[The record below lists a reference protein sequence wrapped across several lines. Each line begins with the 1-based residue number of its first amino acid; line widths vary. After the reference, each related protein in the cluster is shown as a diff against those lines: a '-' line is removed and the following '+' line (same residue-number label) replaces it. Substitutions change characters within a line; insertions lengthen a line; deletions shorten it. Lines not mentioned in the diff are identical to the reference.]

1 MATLQNIRSKGP
13 LLVIVIGLALFAF
26 IAGDAWKVLQPHQSQ
41 DVGEVNGKAL
51 SAQEYQK
58 LVEEFTE
65 VIKFSS
71 GVSSLGDEETNRIK
85 DQVWQNYVNGK
96 LIEAE
101 AKKLGLVVTKS
112 EIQSIINEGVH
123 PMLAQTPFRNQ
134 QTGAFDK
141 DMLKKF
147 LVEYNKMKQSP
158 MAAQSM
164 EYYDRLYTYWQ
175 FIEKQL
181 FQSRLMEKYQ
191 ALLSHSLFANSVEA
205 QAAFDARTQQT
216 DLLLA
221 AIPYMAVS
229 DSAVSVSEADLKA
242 AYDKKKEQFKQY
254 AETRNVKYIDIHVT
268 ASADD
273 RAALENEMQEYTAQ
287 LPEAADYST
296 FVRSTGSAVPYVD
309 LFYSKS
315 ALPTDVVS
323 RLDSVKVGGVYG
335 PYYNVADNSLNSFQ
349 KLAVAQMP
357 DSIEYRQI
365 VVAAE
370 DAAKT
375 KALAD
380 SIYGAIKGGADFA
393 ELAKKYGQD
402 GEAHWLTAAAY
413 EGAQLDGD
421 NLKYIQTLIE
431 APQNTLQNVA
441 LSQANLVFQVT
452 SKKAMKDKVKV
463 AVIKRTV
470 DFSKETYTKAY
481 NEFSQFI
488 AANNTLEK
496 MMANAEDAG
505 YRVLDRM
512 DLSSSEHTIGGVRG
526 TKEALRWAF
535 GAKVGEVSGLYEC
548 GESDHMMAVAV
559 ASIVPEGYRPLALV
573 KDQLRF
579 EVLRDKKAEKIMADL
594 KAAGATS
601 IEQVKSMDKA
611 VSDTIKLV
619 TLSAATYVPSL
630 RSSEP
635 LIGAYAAAAKLEST
649 SAPIKGNG
657 GVFLLKPY
665 EKSTSAEEYNQAN
678 EMNSITMMN
687 QRMASQYI
695 NDLYLKAEVKDN
707 RYLYF

>member
-1 MATLQNIRSKGP
+1 M
-13 LLVIVIGLALFAF
+13 
-26 IAGDAWKVLQPHQSQ
+26 
-41 DVGEVNGKAL
+41 
-51 SAQEYQK
+51 
-58 LVEEFTE
+58 
-65 VIKFSS
+65 
-71 GVSSLGDEETNRIK
+71 
-85 DQVWQNYVNGK
+85 
-96 LIEAE
+96 
-101 AKKLGLVVTKS
+101 
-112 EIQSIINEGVH
+112 
-123 PMLAQTPFRNQ
+123 
-134 QTGAFDK
+134 
-141 DMLKKF
+141 
-147 LVEYNKMKQSP
+147 
-158 MAAQSM
+158 
-164 EYYDRLYTYWQ
+164 
-175 FIEKQL
+175 
-181 FQSRLMEKYQ
+181 
-191 ALLSHSLFANSVEA
+191 
-205 QAAFDARTQQT
+205 
-216 DLLLA
+216 
-221 AIPYMAVS
+221 
-229 DSAVSVSEADLKA
+229 
-242 AYDKKKEQFKQY
+242 
-254 AETRNVKYIDIHVT
+254 
-268 ASADD
+268 
-273 RAALENEMQEYTAQ
+273 
-287 LPEAADYST
+287 
-296 FVRSTGSAVPYVD
+296 
-309 LFYSKS
+309 
-315 ALPTDVVS
+315 
-323 RLDSVKVGGVYG
+323 
-335 PYYNVADNSLNSFQ
+335 
-349 KLAVAQMP
+349 
-357 DSIEYRQI
+357 
-365 VVAAE
+365 
-370 DAAKT
+370 
-375 KALAD
+375 
-380 SIYGAIKGGADFA
+380 
-393 ELAKKYGQD
+393 
-402 GEAHWLTAAAY
+402 
-413 EGAQLDGD
+413 
-421 NLKYIQTLIE
+421 
-431 APQNTLQNVA
+431 
-441 LSQANLVFQVT
+441 
-452 SKKAMKDKVKV
+452 KV

>member
-1 MATLQNIRSKGP
+1 M
-13 LLVIVIGLALFAF
+13 
-26 IAGDAWKVLQPHQSQ
+26 
-41 DVGEVNGKAL
+41 
-51 SAQEYQK
+51 
-58 LVEEFTE
+58 
-65 VIKFSS
+65 
-71 GVSSLGDEETNRIK
+71 
-85 DQVWQNYVNGK
+85 
-96 LIEAE
+96 
-101 AKKLGLVVTKS
+101 
-112 EIQSIINEGVH
+112 
-123 PMLAQTPFRNQ
+123 
-134 QTGAFDK
+134 
-141 DMLKKF
+141 
-147 LVEYNKMKQSP
+147 
-158 MAAQSM
+158 
-164 EYYDRLYTYWQ
+164 
-175 FIEKQL
+175 
-181 FQSRLMEKYQ
+181 
-191 ALLSHSLFANSVEA
+191 
-205 QAAFDARTQQT
+205 
-216 DLLLA
+216 
-221 AIPYMAVS
+221 
-229 DSAVSVSEADLKA
+229 
-242 AYDKKKEQFKQY
+242 
-254 AETRNVKYIDIHVT
+254 
-268 ASADD
+268 
-273 RAALENEMQEYTAQ
+273 
-287 LPEAADYST
+287 
-296 FVRSTGSAVPYVD
+296 
-309 LFYSKS
+309 
-315 ALPTDVVS
+315 VS

-441 LSQANLVFQVT
+441 LSQAHLVFQVT